1 MQMDR
6 AMADGTL
13 GRLLA
18 FIDERRFGS
27 GDRLPSERALIEEL
41 GVTRSALRNALQD
54 LEQSGLIWRHVG
66 KGTFLTARDRIS
78 ETAAPDRDP
87 VLTLA
92 RRTAPVK
99 MMQARLA
106 VEPAIAREAAINA
119 SAEAL
124 DRISAAR
131 TATHEAA
138 SWELYEAADDDFHRA
153 VAEASDN
160 LPLLA
165 IFDRLNLIRRS
176 VAWGNVQRETPRP
189 PADHASFAE
198 HAAIEAAIASHDTE
212 AAQQAMRTHLK
223 SVTSRLFGDL

>member
-1 MQMDR
+1 MQLDH
-6 AMADGTL
+6 AMTDGTL

-18 FIDERRFGS
+18 FIDAGNFGS
-27 GDRLPSERALIEEL
+27 GDRLPSERSLIERL
-41 GVTRSALRNALQD
+41 GVSRSSLRHALHD
-54 LEQSGLIWRHVG
+54 LEQSGVIWRHVG
-66 KGTFLTARDRIS
+66 KGTFLTGNNAREQAD
-78 ETAAPDRDP
+78 DP
-87 VLTLA
+87 VLALA

-119 SAEAL
+119 SAEAI

-131 TATHEAA
+131 DATHRAA

-153 VAEASDN
+153 VAQAADN

-176 VAWGNVQRETPRP
+176 VAWGNVRRASERP
-189 PADHASFAE
+189 PEDHASFAE
-198 HAAIEAAIASHDTE
+198 HAMIEAAIAAHDPE
-212 AAQQAMRTHLK
+212 QAQQTMRTHLK
-223 SVTSRLFGDL
+223 SVTTRLFGDL